1 MLYVLS
7 QNLFLTL
14 RSSLNSPL
22 CLTSATTIISS
33 HTMLS
38 KAWWYGN
45 EMNSFHS
52 ADPKTESTKRDLVIA
67 EGCMAAARVAIHF
80 KALLSHIDH
89 LFNAL
94 RRRNLFIA
102 LLLRISCLYWRNCE
116 VVTRFMM
123 TKTCPF
129 LFTQYPPVSAFAQH
143 FVENDVCK
151 SSPPISNVVALLVD
165 FFLIG

>member
-52 ADPKTESTKRDLVIA
+52 ADPKTESTKRGLVIA

-102 LLLRISCLYWRNCE
+102 LLLRISCLYWRNCK

-129 LFTQYPPVSAFAQH
+129 CSQYPPVSAFAQH

-151 SSPPISNVVALLVD
+151 SSPPMSTVVPLLVR
-165 FFLIG
+165 FFF

>member
-1 MLYVLS
+1 MYYLKTYFLLYVA
-7 QNLFLTL
+7 

-67 EGCMAAARVAIHF
+67 EGCMAAARVATHF

-94 RRRNLFIA
+94 KRRNLLIA
-102 LLLRISCLYWRNCE
+102 LFLRISCLYWRNCK
-116 VVTRFMM
+116 VVTPARSHKA
-123 TKTCPF
+123 T
-129 LFTQYPPVSAFAQH
+129 
-143 FVENDVCK
+143 K
-151 SSPPISNVVALLVD
+151 SSTAISPFQVTSLHLQS
-165 FFLIG
+165 LKKS